1 MNGSQEHPD
10 VPTQRPTRPVAPP
23 PAPPVQTAP
32 PQPAASYAVPA
43 TAAGRAQ
50 RLQHKSPF
58 IACALSLLPGLR
70 QVYVGYYKLGFIHNV
85 VFASTIMLLT
95 TDLPDAMYPL
105 LGIFLPFFFIFNI
118 VDAGRRALYYNLAL
132 DGMEGIELP
141 SMNLAVPSFGGS
153 FAGGL
158 ALMGLGVVLLA
169 NTRFG
174 VSLDWIEEWWPAA
187 PILLGAYLIVKAIQD
202 RTSGAPSTDTAAGDT
217 PDTDS
222 SPLV

>member
-32 PQPAASYAVPA
+32 PQPAASCAVPA

-58 IACALSLLPGLR
+58 IACALSLLPGLG

-105 LGIFLPFFFIFNI
+105 LGIFLAFSSSSTSST
-118 VDAGRRALYYNLAL
+118 R
-132 DGMEGIELP
+132 
-141 SMNLAVPSFGGS
+141 
-153 FAGGL
+153 AGGL
-158 ALMGLGVVLLA
+158 SI
-169 NTRFG
+169 T
-174 VSLDWIEEWWPAA
+174 
-187 PILLGAYLIVKAIQD
+187 
-202 RTSGAPSTDTAAGDT
+202 TSPSTGWRG
-217 PDTDS
+217 S
-222 SPLV
+222 SCRA

>member
-1 MNGSQEHPD
+1 
-10 VPTQRPTRPVAPP
+10 
-23 PAPPVQTAP
+23 
-32 PQPAASYAVPA
+32 
-43 TAAGRAQ
+43 
-50 RLQHKSPF
+50 
-58 IACALSLLPGLR
+58 
-70 QVYVGYYKLGFIHNV
+70 
-85 VFASTIMLLT
+85 
-95 TDLPDAMYPL
+95 
-105 LGIFLPFFFIFNI
+105 
-118 VDAGRRALYYNLAL
+118 
-132 DGMEGIELP
+132 MEGIELP

-202 RTSGAPSTDTAAGDT
+202 RTSGAPSMDTAAGDT

-222 SPLV
+222 SPRV